1 LFIRHNTKKK
11 KTTSILSIL
20 ISVFLLNTV
29 IIFGQTRPNADSKL
43 VFKRQKTNFQDTL
56 KTTVDEKNLK
66 GLSPYTGEYIS
77 LDFFHSMR
85 IPNNHVLIKIE
96 NMNGIDLKMIVKS
109 EPIEKYRQKWIHTVI
124 DTTFNVSFS
133 DFSKAVNT
141 FKKILSS
148 DVCDVSVHD
157 GMGVDGTTFK
167 LEYGNTNSSASYR
180 VWTPNYKTEK
190 RKLNQFVDCCETMI
204 KLSGLENKDLFK

>member
-1 LFIRHNTKKK
+1 M
-11 KTTSILSIL
+11 KTTSVLSIL

-109 EPIEKYRQKWIHTVI
+109 EPIEKY
-124 DTTFNVSFS
+124 
-133 DFSKAVNT
+133 
-141 FKKILSS
+141 
-148 DVCDVSVHD
+148 
-157 GMGVDGTTFK
+157 
-167 LEYGNTNSSASYR
+167 
-180 VWTPNYKTEK
+180 
-190 RKLNQFVDCCETMI
+190 
-204 KLSGLENKDLFK
+204 